1 MHDCTNVYVSE
12 AHSCLNYKM
21 VNNGGNW
28 QLPLIVGGM
37 VSCRKLSSGW
47 LPVKWFIEWLHY
59 NVKAKYWF

>member
-12 AHSCLNYKM
+12 AHSYLNYKM

-37 VSCRKLSSGW
+37 VSCRKLSSG
-47 LPVKWFIEWLHY
+47 
-59 NVKAKYWF
+59 